1 MEVFVPLLVLSG
13 RVAAALTERT
23 AEIFDVPI
31 VEKVDPLVA
40 DLPQWREEPR

>member
-40 DLPQWREEPR
+40 ELPPWRAELR

>member
-13 RVAAALTERT
+13 RVASALTERT
-23 AEIFDVPI
+23 AEIFVAPI

-40 DLPQWREEPR
+40 ELPPWRAALR